1 MILLTGASGYLGK
14 ALAQKLSLDKIPF
27 EILQNSHNSPFRL
40 GDIPNFLQLS
50 KAHFLIHLAWDK
62 AAVENGTKN
71 VNYVSAI
78 QLIDHCQLH
87 EVKFLFI
94 SSYAVLFSPH
104 TVYGRTKLAIEN
116 HVLDNGGYVVRA
128 ALVISEPPGSALRRL
143 LRVQRFLPF
152 ILDRAQKNV
161 YVHTIALGQFTNCC
175 VAFVTNNDE
184 SALVHNC
191 GMSKP
196 IPLRSL
202 VERSGS
208 PRFCVISVSS
218 TILNMFVKTLKLLP
232 FAAAAADSIDGL
244 YNSNTENS
252 DLIGDHVACD

>member
-40 GDIPNFLQLS
+40 GDIPNFVQLS
-50 KAHFLIHLAWDK
+50 KAQFLIHLAWDK
-62 AAVENGTKN
+62 AAVENKTKN
-71 VNYVSAI
+71 DNYVSTI

-104 TVYGRTKLAIEN
+104 TFYGKTKMSIEN
-116 HVLDNGGYVVRA
+116 HVLDNGGYVMRT

-152 ILDRAQKNV
+152 ILDRGPKSV
-161 YVHTIALGQFTNCC
+161 YVHTIALAQFTKCC
-175 VAFVTNNDE
+175 VALVRNYDE

-196 IPLRSL
+196 VLLRTL
-202 VERSGS
+202 VAQSGS
-208 PRFCVISVSS
+208 PHFFVLPVPS
-218 TILNMFVKTLKLLP
+218 TVLKMFVKTLKLLP

-244 YNSNTENS
+244 YNSNTESS
-252 DLIGDHVACD
+252 DLVGDHDVCG